1 MQKRHPEM
9 KQNKIIEPLLL
20 ISFVALYIY
29 ELLFE
34 LPYTK
39 KTIDNFFPLLLISI
53 FCLAGLGVITKAKQ
67 DVPKEALF
75 IFKLLLIWQSIS
87 FIRGAFSSTEYLD
100 IKNLFINKL
109 GGLSVFIPLALY
121 AGLNYKHS
129 KKMLN
134 FTLLTL
140 LFSFVLIPLSL
151 TDEETEIYLYS
162 RSVTPVL
169 TFMIFIPY
177 VSRGIALLIL
187 VVSLTSAYI
196 ALSWRA
202 NIIRIS
208 TSFAVLLSYYLR
220 RFHSFKLLNVARMV
234 LFALPLVLLFA
245 GLQGKNIFESSTE
258 GTEIEITSKGE
269 TENLAQDTRTE
280 LYTEVLSDLSE
291 TGDIWFGRNATG
303 KYRTDIDFNLPSE
316 LGNMRPDVEVGFLK
330 ILIHHGILGLVLYF
344 LVLWKA
350 SYYGIC
356 KTNNRLSQM
365 LGLLISLHWVIIFL
379 ENIITYNPYYYF
391 HWFTVGLCL
400 SESFRLL
407 TDSELK
413 EWLTF
418 KWVKK

>member
-1 MQKRHPEM
+1 M
-9 KQNKIIEPLLL
+9 KQNKIIAPLLL
-20 ISFVALYIY
+20 ISFVPLYFY

-53 FCLAGLGVITKAKQ
+53 FSLAWLAFITKAKQ

-75 IFKLLLIWQSIS
+75 VFKLLLFWQFIS
-87 FIRGAFSSTEYLD
+87 FIRGAISSTEYLD

-121 AGLNYKHS
+121 AGLNHRYS

-140 LFSFVLIPLSL
+140 LLGFALIPLSL
-151 TDEETEIYLYS
+151 TDVETEVYLYS

-169 TFMIFIPY
+169 TFLMFIPY
-177 VSRGIALLIL
+177 VNRAVAVLIL
-187 VVSLTSAYI
+187 IVSIVSAYI
-196 ALSWRA
+196 AISWRA

-208 TSFAVLLSYYLR
+208 TSFGVLLSYYFR
-220 RFHSFKLLNVARMV
+220 RFYSFKLLNAVRVA
-234 LFALPLVLLFA
+234 LFALPLILLIA
-245 GLQGKNIFESSTE
+245 GLQGRNIFESSTE
-258 GTEIEITSKGE
+258 GADIEVTSKGE

-280 LYTEVLSDLSE
+280 LYTEVLTDLSE
-291 TGDIWFGRNATG
+291 TGDIWLGRNATG

-330 ILIHHGILGLVLYF
+330 ILIHHGILGLILYF

-365 LGLLISLHWVIIFL
+365 LGLMISLHWVILFL

-400 SESFRLL
+400 SVSFRLL
-407 TDSELK
+407 TDNDLK

-418 KWVKK
+418 KWAKK